1 MTVIR
6 ERIPPRFDLL
16 AAEAG
21 LPTESLLGRRDQ
33 EPLDRTTACGLFQL
47 GEHEIRLV
55 VLRRGRGGIV
65 QLLSRTYDNLSG
77 ARTALIGLSDMARQG
92 RLVVGLR
99 NLSMRV

>member
-33 EPLDRTTACGLFQL
+33 EPLDSTTACGLFQL
-47 GEHEIRLV
+47 GEQEIRLV
-55 VLRRGRGGIV
+55 VLRRGRKGIEE
-65 QLLSRTYDNLSG
+65 LLSRTYNNLSR
-77 ARTALIGLSDMARQG
+77 ARTALIGLSDMSRQG
-92 RLVVGLR
+92 RLEEGLR
-99 NLSMRV
+99 DLSMRV